1 MNRPNNVCRTGRLR
15 KRKLPHKRKT
25 AEIAT
30 QHCLSMKKTLSGEEF
45 CVGRLNVSHRA

>member
-1 MNRPNNVCRTGRLR
+1 MNRPNNLCRTGRLR

-30 QHCLSMKKTLSGEEF
+30 QPCLIMKKMLPGGVF
-45 CVGRLNVSHRA
+45 CIWRLNVSHSA